1 MWTHRHT
8 HGSDPR
14 YSVLHSRRAP
24 APPKHRGPT
33 RPAQPASA
41 ARPGPARLP
50 PAHGGFGAAPA
61 RLGLPCLPHQAEPP
75 CRPSPP
81 HRGAEAGPQLCPLL
95 DERSAAPARA
105 RSRSRSR
112 PPSPRLEG
120 GLLRP
125 TGALEIVAGLHGSRH
140 ALAPRRAPVAG
151 AEGKRGGRRHS
162 SAHSASGNSHDV
174 AEGGTC
180 RTGTAPRAAPQAGA
194 DCVAVGCA
202 RPVPNGAV
210 AGARGRDSSRKE
222 GRGRWQPQ
230 ADSVGTRSHSHGLGC
245 IRNGAPPVLLLGW
258 EERAHFSSGRWNGGP
273 EQDPHTEATR
283 PGAGLLSVPSLQH
296 SLFFPAKCWWCS
308 GAATLHAPGK
318 GRGVEMG
325 CGKESNHWDMAL
337 LSPLCLSISSCQS

>member
-1 MWTHRHT
+1 M
-8 HGSDPR
+8 
-14 YSVLHSRRAP
+14 
-24 APPKHRGPT
+24 PPKHRGPT

-75 CRPSPP
+75 CRPSPSP
-81 HRGAEAGPQLCPLL
+81 LGAEAGPQLCPLL

-140 ALAPRRAPVAG
+140 ALAPRRSPVAG

-180 RTGTAPRAAPQAGA
+180 RSGTAPRAAPQAGP

-202 RPVPNGAV
+202 RPAPNGAV
-210 AGARGRDSSRKE
+210 AAARGRDSSRKE

-296 SLFFPAKCWWCS
+296 SLFFPAKCWWCY